1 MVKEQTFQD
10 HQMVYE
16 KGDSQILNQMI
27 HPVQEAFLDEG
38 IYRPSPR
45 EPLSPHT
52 LYRLKGSGRLKAPSI
67 MLTIMVSKYSNQLQS
82 S

>member
-45 EPLSPHT
+45 EPLSPLFVRFET
-52 LYRLKGSGRLKAPSI
+52 RACYIAQASPELKVLGKC
-67 MLTIMVSKYSNQLQS
+67 
-82 S
+82 